1 MAIFSGLLLKGS
13 LLPATD
19 LGLRRVSIHAG
30 SAVADL
36 VLPSEVPVAV
46 LTPTVVDILQARRGD
61 DGLTAKRYH
70 LSLPGYPA
78 LDPSKTLAQSGIDD
92 GAVLLLSQGSTPP
105 PAFLHYDE
113 AEAVAAA
120 RAGSDT
126 STNPGYRRAAR
137 IIAAVAANAMTAIGM
152 LVLARNALS
161 ATARDRHA
169 TVAVLVIVG
178 VIALLAAALTDRL
191 HGDAV
196 AEPALNAVGIT
207 FAAIAGF
214 VAVPGGPGIY
224 NVLLAATAA
233 AVTCVLAIRASRRA
247 AVALTA
253 ASCAA
258 TVGAVA
264 ALVGA
269 ITGAPPYA
277 IGAASALISLGLLG
291 VAARVSI
298 VLAGLSPRVQPMPGT
313 DEPEA
318 NGAGLAARALRAD
331 AWLSSLLTAFASSAA
346 VGAVVTVL
354 AGAQRM
360 SCIAF
365 GSITGALLL
374 LRARSTHDARALTF
388 VIAGIAVVGTTVAVA
403 ASSTPG
409 RGPWMAAATAALAAG
424 VMFLGFVAPTLST
437 PLVLRRSLDALEW
450 LALVGTVPLTCW
462 LCGLYGAARGLHFR

>member
-1 MAIFSGLLLKGS
+1 MFSEFRLKGS

-30 SAVADL
+30 SAVAD
-36 VLPSEVPVAV
+36 VALPSEVPVAV
-46 LTPTVVDILQARRGD
+46 LMPSVVDILQAREAD

-70 LSLPGYPA
+70 LSLPGSPA
-78 LDPSKTLAQSGIDD
+78 LDPSKTLAQSGIED
-92 GAVLLLSQGSTPP
+92 GAVLLLIQGSAPP
-105 PAFLHYDE
+105 PVFLHHDV
-113 AEAVAAA
+113 AEAVAEA
-120 RAGSDT
+120 RAASDS
-126 STNPGYRRAAR
+126 STTDGYRRAAR
-137 IIAAVAANAMTAIGM
+137 ITGAVAANAMTAIGM

-178 VIALLAAALTDRL
+178 LIALLSAALTHRL
-191 HGDAV
+191 HRDAV
-196 AEPALNAVGIT
+196 AEPALNAIAIT
-207 FAAIAGF
+207 FAAVAGF
-214 VAVPGGPGIY
+214 LAVPGGPGIY
-224 NVLLAATAA
+224 NLLLAATAA
-233 AVTCVLAIRASRRA
+233 AVTCVLAIRVSRCA

-253 ASCAA
+253 VSCAA
-258 TVGAVA
+258 AVGAMA
-264 ALVGA
+264 ALLGA

-277 IGAASALISLGLLG
+277 IGAASALTSLGLLG

-313 DEPEA
+313 DESEA

-331 AWLSSLLTAFASSAA
+331 AWLSSLLAAFASSAA

-365 GSITGALLL
+365 GSVTGALLL
-374 LRARSTHDARALTF
+374 LRGRSTHNARALTF
-388 VIAGIAVVGTTVAVA
+388 MIAGIAVAGTTFAVA
-403 ASSTPG
+403 ASSTTV
-409 RGPWMAAATAALAAG
+409 RGPWVAAATATLAAG
-424 VMFLGFVAPTLST
+424 AMFVGFVAPTMST
-437 PLVLRRSLDALEW
+437 SLVLRRSLDALEW
-450 LALVGTVPLTCW
+450 LALVAAVPLTCW